1 MKRLLI
7 ILAAVSVLVSTVA
20 FTSAI
25 YIERQDRAEQRFF
38 DLFPEWW
45 ASHTACMTPS
55 EELELIRQL
64 APDIAARI
72 DSTNAEFEELAAREV
87 VGTLTVSE
95 REAYLDHYLRVPHL
109 VQTGS
114 EWYDW
119 TEVDPREPFPQHE
132 SEGPLVRQCPVDDHS
147 HGWHIKNCFGY
158 ANIDLGF
165 IRQHPGNGH
174 LAPTVLGREVYRNLK
189 QSGETR
195 DFILQMTEYQGDQ
208 AALSKQADQIVAD
221 LPASEVSAGF
231 EEWRVQAEYEALR
244 CAD

>member
-7 ILAAVSVLVSTVA
+7 ILAASSVPVSTVA

-95 REAYLDHYLRVPHL
+95 REVYLDHYLRVPHL

-114 EWYDW
+114 EGYDG
-119 TEVDPREPFPQHE
+119 QKLIHE
-132 SEGPLVRQCPVDDHS
+132 SHFPSMRAKGHWCGNVPLMT
-147 HGWHIKNCFGY
+147 
-158 ANIDLGF
+158 
-165 IRQHPGNGH
+165 IRMAG
-174 LAPTVLGREVYRNLK
+174 TLK
-189 QSGETR
+189 IASATQTSTWVSSDSIPATG
-195 DFILQMTEYQGDQ
+195 ILLR
-208 AALSKQADQIVAD
+208 LSSDERSIAT
-221 LPASEVSAGF
+221 
-231 EEWRVQAEYEALR
+231 
-244 CAD
+244 